1 MRKFTFF
8 VLLSA
13 ALLLSSCGAYE
24 RLGYMQDF
32 RVGEIYTSSQ
42 PAAEPHIYKNDK
54 LRIVVTSSTPEL
66 AAPFNLISGVTAYD
80 SATGQVALATNA
92 EDVDGYTVDQNGD
105 ITFPL
110 LGKIHV
116 DGMTPVQLKETI
128 EEMIKEKEYIKDP
141 MVFVSFINFQITML
155 GELRSANLN
164 IPSGGINILQALAM
178 SNEIT
183 EDAQRDD
190 IWVIRTRGDEREL
203 YSINLKTK
211 RLYDS
216 PAFYLQQND
225 VVYAKPKDSKRD
237 VAFNNA
243 LGYFTTAFS
252 LANIATTILLWLNL
266 RQQ

>member
-1 MRKFTFF
+1 MRKSTFF

-24 RLGYMQDF
+24 RLGYMQDLK
-32 RVGEIYTSSQ
+32 VGEVYTSSQ

-66 AAPFNLISGVTAYD
+66 AAPFNLTSGVSAYNP
-80 SATGQVALATNA
+80 ATGEVNLAATA
-92 EDVDGYTVDQNGD
+92 EDEDGYTVDKNGE

-128 EEMIKEKEYIKDP
+128 EGMIKEKEYIKDP

-155 GELRSANLN
+155 GELGTGNYN
-164 IPSGGINILQALAM
+164 IPSGGINILQAMAM
-178 SNEIT
+178 AGEVT

-190 IWVIRTRGDEREL
+190 IWVIRTRGDEREV

-211 RLYDS
+211 KLYDS

-225 VVYAKPKDSKRD
+225 LIYAKPKDNKRD
-237 VAFNNA
+237 LAFTNA
-243 LGYFTTAFS
+243 WSYLTTAFS
-252 LANIATTILLWLNL
+252 FASIASTLLLWLNL